1 MDIAEKVRATELR
14 SLQFHLDDDE
24 SRLDSEESY
33 LAEDDMREHALK
45 MLDERGG
52 AQELVRQ
59 QYSGRYP
66 FELLQNADDAAREG
80 GRRGRARFILTNT
93 ALLVADDGSGFG
105 EQQVKAICS
114 LGRSPKGPG
123 SSIGHKGLGF
133 KSVGEV
139 TERPQIIS
147 AEEQFQFD
155 ASRVHAE
162 LKALFGTL
170 PAGQR
175 FPTYAFPYPLS
186 RGDLG
191 EDAEVIDRLRADG
204 FTTVVR
210 LPLKQEVDRSLVE
223 VHLTTNL
230 DARLLLF
237 LPSIDH
243 LELRGTQ
250 HDFSADVVRESIDG
264 VERVLLLEAE
274 SAVDE
279 EWLVYRSSIVPSEA
293 MLAPLGDDWADLK
306 EVKLAVAV
314 PLDTETAQPLL
325 DERYPLHVYFPTEEQ
340 PGFRVAVHAEW
351 VLSMDRTRIAHT
363 PEATEFNR
371 RLHEAVA
378 EFISENVAA
387 DLVRRCD
394 FSPESVQS
402 LLPDRHMQSDAAARH
417 LADLWIDALANVSFL
432 PLASGRLGCATDVRL
447 LPADIQDIAAAHM
460 FADLSPDEALRA
472 DIEAAEGVVDFIV
485 AVGDGPVMT
494 DAEFL
499 QLLKPPALS
508 VADEFYSFLLEWYD
522 ESLTTDLLEDLK
534 MVKCVITT
542 SDEVLAPAEQ
552 PIFFPRR
559 DASLP
564 DDLPVPIAYV
574 PEIPGVD
581 RLLRDLD
588 VKGFQ
593 WRDLINEYLIK
604 ILEREDAD
612 PLERD
617 RAMRGL
623 RAYQEARTTTGDVAA
638 ENLGRVLL
646 PARKRTGSETIR
658 RPANKTYFPS
668 EWTGSSDLEEIYGPF
683 NESEFLGIAAPTD
696 PEMLDHERSFYQML
710 GVVDHPRIEA
720 SGNAYKLDGYR
731 RHAHS
736 GPRFSEW
743 LAAVDA
749 RNCGREHDAQYLTL
763 NDSVRLD
770 RQEELAD
777 SADPRRLL
785 ALWKE
790 LARNWG
796 RIYEQAMHVTV
807 TCNHRYH
814 NGSRT
819 RSVSSLFGYN
829 LVSQPWVPVE
839 IGEELYLSCPSESW
853 VETTAELPAHVRRRI
868 PLISR
873 TMYRTKGAP
882 NMVAEL
888 GLIETAHPKIED
900 YLRFLETIAEEAD
913 ETGGV
918 SHDIGLAARW
928 VQRKINDALS
938 ADADLHPSP
947 KDVRVLTRY
956 REDTF
961 FASQPLYASDPA
973 LRSTWHMI
981 APVMVADSGDTRFA
995 KYLGLLKLDDAVQVS
1010 PVPIGERRDD
1020 LAAAIATRVNSA
1032 KPYIAAL
1039 IHQNARTENR
1049 VLRILGSLELVFCE
1063 SLRLVYRYG
1072 EEEIQVD
1079 NAPCFVA
1086 VRQAREG
1093 NSRAIKGTA
1102 YVVVDQQTGSPDWF
1116 ALGRQLADQLDIST
1130 HADAITMLLKDDL
1143 QDRER
1148 MMAGREIPL
1157 SLVSEAALK
1166 LDLDFEE
1173 DPYPS
1178 MLDQLLDQPVQAD
1191 TKSVGDGWG
1200 PSESN
1205 SSAQADEVDLQSNER
1220 LLGGAEYTPTSPPPI
1235 NYSAVRMVDAIPQMV
1250 EEDEGSTRRSRD
1262 GLIVTRNSCAP
1273 SIQTDSEKRRIG
1285 KRGEE
1290 VVYNKERERLLEI
1303 GLNPDS
1309 VVWHSATD
1317 ELAPFDILSF
1327 DADGQRIYIEVKA
1340 TTSSDPREPFY
1351 ISKSELVEAGEHGD
1365 RYYIYRVTDVDTEG
1379 PVVTRWA
1386 NPLRLVKS
1394 GQARLI
1400 MATAQMELGLVEL
1413 DA

>member
-1 MDIAEKVRATELR
+1 MDLAAKVRATSLGFYQLR
-14 SLQFHLDDDE
+14 TEDE
-24 SRLDSEESY
+24 DEREE
-33 LAEDDMREHALK
+33 ALK
-45 MLDERGG
+45 NLDERGS

-59 QYSGRYP
+59 QYTGRYP
-66 FELLQNADDAAREG
+66 FELLQNADDAARQS
-80 GRRGRARFILTNT
+80 GRRGRARFILTDT

-133 KSVGEV
+133 KSVGEI
-139 TERPQIIS
+139 TDKPQIIS
-147 AEEQFQFD
+147 GGEQFQFD
-155 ASRVHAE
+155 VSRVHAD

-175 FPTYAFPYPLS
+175 FPAYAFPYPLS
-186 RGDLG
+186 RDDLG
-191 EDAEVIDRLRADG
+191 EDAEVIERLRADG

-210 LPLKQEVDRSLVE
+210 LPLKDEGDRNLVAE
-223 VHLTTNL
+223 HLSKNL
-230 DARLLLF
+230 QARLLLF

-243 LELRGTQ
+243 LELRGTG
-250 HDFSADVVRESIDG
+250 HDFSAEVARQDTDG
-264 VERVLLLEAE
+264 VERVFLESE
-274 SAVDE
+274 MSSDE
-279 EWLVYRSSIVPSEA
+279 EWLVYRGSMVPSDEILSP
-293 MLAPLGDDWADLK
+293 MGEEWLDLK
-306 EVKLAVAV
+306 EVKFAIAV
-314 PLDTETAQPLL
+314 PLDPVTTQPLL
-325 DERYPLHVYFPTEEQ
+325 DERYPLHVYFPTEEN
-340 PGFRVAVHAEW
+340 PGLRVAVHAEW
-351 VLSMDRTRIAHT
+351 ILTMERTRIAHT

-378 EFISENVAA
+378 DFVRDRVAV
-387 DLVRRCD
+387 DLVRRCGL
-394 FSPESVQS
+394 SPASVQS
-402 LLPDRHMQSDAAARH
+402 LLPDDFGQSDGAARELAELWRDG
-417 LADLWIDALANVSFL
+417 LADVQFL
-432 PLASGRLGCATDVRL
+432 PFANSNLGCATDVLL
-447 LPADIQDIAAAHM
+447 LPAYVPDPEAAHT
-460 FADLSPDEALRA
+460 FLELSPDVSLRP
-472 DIEAAEGVVDFIV
+472 DIEAAEGVVDFV
-485 AVGDGPVMT
+485 SAVSDDPFME
-494 DAEFL
+494 DAEL
-499 QLLKPPALS
+499 LRLLKSPDLS
-508 VADEFYSFLLEWYD
+508 VADEFYAFLIGLCE
-522 ESLTTDLLEDLK
+522 ESPIDLHEELK
-534 MVKCVITT
+534 AVKCVIA
-542 SDEVLAPAEQ
+542 SNGEVFAPAEQ
-552 PIFFPRR
+552 AIFFPRH
-559 DASLP
+559 DTSLP

-574 PEIPGVD
+574 PEIPGIES
-581 RLLRDLD
+581 LLRDLD
-588 VKGFQ
+588 VKSFQ
-593 WRDLINEYLIK
+593 WRELINEYLIK

-623 RAYQEARTTTGDVAA
+623 RAYQEARTTAGDIAV

-646 PARKRTGSETIR
+646 PARKRTGSETIFR
-658 RPANKTYFPS
+658 SANKTYFPS

-696 PEMLDHERSFYQML
+696 PEMLDRERSFYQML
-710 GVVDHPRIEA
+710 GVVDYPRIEFA
-720 SGNAYKLDGYR
+720 GSVYKLDGYR
-731 RHAHS
+731 KHAHS
-736 GPRFSEW
+736 GPSFNEW
-743 LAAVDA
+743 LASVDA
-749 RNCGREHDAQYLTL
+749 RDCGQGHDTQYLTL

-770 RQEELAD
+770 RQGELAD
-777 SADPRRLL
+777 STDPRRLL
-785 ALWKE
+785 ALWNE

-796 RIYEQAMHVTV
+796 RIYEPARYVTV

-819 RSVSSLFGYN
+819 RSVLSMFGYN
-829 LVSQPWVPVE
+829 LIVQPWVPVE
-839 IGEELYLSCPSESW
+839 IADELYLSCPSESW

-868 PLISR
+868 PLISQ

-900 YLRFLETIAEEAD
+900 YLRFLETIADEAD
-913 ETGGV
+913 ATGGV

-938 ADADLHPSP
+938 ADADSHPSP
-947 KDVRVLTRY
+947 QDVRVLTRF

-1010 PVPIGERRDD
+1010 PVPLGERRDD
-1020 LAAAIATRVNSA
+1020 LAVAIATRVNSA
-1032 KPYIAAL
+1032 KPFIAAL

-1063 SLRLVYRYG
+1063 RLRLVYRYRD
-1072 EEEIQVD
+1072 EEIQVD
-1079 NAPCFVA
+1079 NASCFVA
-1086 VRQAREG
+1086 VRQAREA

-1102 YVVVDQQTGSPDWF
+1102 YVVLDQQTGNPDWF

-1157 SLVSEAALK
+1157 ALVSEAASK
-1166 LDLDFEE
+1166 LDVDFEE
-1173 DPYPS
+1173 DTYPS
-1178 MLDQLLDQPVQAD
+1178 LLDQLLDQPAQLDAA
-1191 TKSVGDGWG
+1191 SVEDGWR

-1205 SSAQADEVDLQSNER
+1205 SLAQADKVDPQSNER
-1220 LLGGAEYTPTSPPPI
+1220 SLDSAERSMASPPPV
-1235 NYSAVRMVDAIPQMV
+1235 NYSAVRMVDAIPQRV
-1250 EEDEGSTRRSRD
+1250 EEDGGGTRRSRD
-1262 GLIVTRNSCAP
+1262 GMVVTRNSSAP

-1290 VVYNKERERLLEI
+1290 VVYNKERERLLES

-1340 TTSSDPREPFY
+1340 TTSSDPSEPFY
-1351 ISKSELVEAGEHGD
+1351 ISKSELIEAGNHGD

-1379 PVVTRWA
+1379 PAVFRWP

-1400 MATAQMELGLVEL
+1400 MATAQMELGLTEP